1 MLNNKTAVKIL
12 SVLIA
17 IILWAYVMGE
27 VTPTS
32 SQTLKDVK
40 VNVVNE
46 EVLNEEG
53 LALSGSTDYRV
64 NVTLEGKR
72 SIVKNVEKDEL
83 DVTADVQGYKRGT
96 HYVEVRVEPTEDVKV
111 TDIKDSKIKIKVEKL
126 VSVKKKVNI
135 VLTGNSSGAE
145 LKGQTSSPET
155 VEVSGARTDVDKV
168 RHVNA
173 PVSAKALEKGNGAAE
188 VSLVAVDGSG
198 DEVKTVDLSTDRASI
213 QGTVMKTKSVPLKV
227 KIKGESSN
235 KYDISIDIPEEVTI
249 KGTSDD
255 IDKVSEIRAKAI
267 DVSDVTSTTK
277 FKLELSVPDNAEVT
291 TDADELVA
299 VVTVN

>member
-96 HYVEVRVEPTEDVKV
+96 HYVEVRVEPPEDVKV

-213 QGTVMKTKSVPLKV
+213 QGTVLKTKSVPLKV
-227 KIKGESSN
+227 KKKGESSN

>member
-96 HYVEVRVEPTEDVKV
+96 HYVKVRVEPPEDVKV